1 MKGCRPLEM
10 SEVERALERLRLRR
24 TRLAMRDRCL
34 LLVGLNT
41 GFRISEL
48 LSLRVGDVWRDGR
61 VLERVVVERKNMKG
75 KKSSRDVELNDAAR
89 AALRSWLPVLFD
101 WRDCGA
107 DLYLFQSTKGGRL
120 TRQQAGRIISGLATS
135 LGFPPKIGTHSLRK
149 TFAAT
154 VYADELTRWRPGEVE
169 PIRVTKFALGHASVE
184 TTEKY
189 IGVNEV
195 VVNRAVRSLNI
206 GGNRGA

>member
-10 SEVERALERLRLRR
+10 SEVARAMEKLRGS
-24 TRLAMRDRCL
+24 RLAMRNRCL
-34 LLVGLNT
+34 VLFGLNT

-75 KKSSRDVELNDAAR
+75 KKSSRDVELNDTAR
-89 AALRSWLPVLFD
+89 AALRAWLPVLFD
-101 WRDCGA
+101 WRDSGA
-107 DLYLFQSTKGGRL
+107 DLYLFQSTKGGRM
-120 TRQQAGRIISGLATS
+120 TRQQAGRIVSGLAHD
-135 LGFPPKIGTHSLRK
+135 LGMPPKIATHSLRK

-154 VYADELTRWRPGEVE
+154 LYADELTRWRPGEVE

-184 TTEKY
+184 TTERY
-189 IGVNEV
+189 IGINDTV
-195 VVNRAVRSLNI
+195 VSRAVRSLNI